1 MKKNTII
8 LVLVVVAIII
18 VGVYLGYSQ
27 SRMSEE
33 VFSLVATSTTAT
45 STEQST
51 AATTT
56 APASVVN
63 SADWK
68 TFRNDQYGIEF
79 KYPPTWSPE
88 SYSNTSNDGQALY
101 YRLMPGHSRYGS
113 LSLVLDNRKSL
124 SNFLNGIKT
133 ESGTGV
139 FPVFTV
145 KEFKVGSLN
154 SATITSVPGEVN
166 YFIKNQVLELSSGSL
181 LNFRLVVT
189 DSKGTAED
197 DVLASQIKAVV
208 ASVREIK

>member
-8 LVLVVVAIII
+8 LILVLVVLVIA
-18 VGVYLGYSQ
+18 LGYFGYRQ
-27 SRMSEE
+27 SKVNDGES
-33 VFSLVATSTTAT
+33 SVATATSTAT

-51 AATTT
+51 TTT
-56 APASVVN
+56 PVPVVN

-88 SYSNTSNDGQALY
+88 SYSNSSNDGQALY
-101 YRLMPGHSRYGS
+101 YRLMSGHSRYGS
-113 LSLVLDNRKSL
+113 LSLSLDNRKSFA
-124 SNFLNGIKT
+124 NFLTGIKK

-154 SATITSVPGEVN
+154 SATITSVPGEVS

-181 LNFRLVVT
+181 LSFRLVVT
-189 DSKGTAED
+189 DSKGAAED
-197 DVLASQIKAVV
+197 DLLASQIKAVV